1 MTQPDFVLANK
12 KKFDRSEALELVGKA
27 DTVLVSKGKKL
38 IRFDNPSSANEDE
51 LAGVILG
58 RSGTLRAPAIRVGGT
73 FLVGYHAE
81 AYADVFKG

>member
-12 KKFDRSEALELVGKA
+12 KKYDRSEALELIGTA
-27 DTVLVSKGKKL
+27 DTVLVAKGKKL
-38 IRFDNPSSANEDE
+38 LRFDNPSGSNADE

-81 AYADVFKG
+81 AYTDVFKG